1 MYLGYLLPTITQLQS
16 KYKDLLQRRMDYCK
30 PLIFSILESIDKR
43 FHSQLKD
50 PFFIISS
57 ISHPFFKTVWI
68 DKQEEK
74 SEALKLF
81 KEAAIHLNSLHTLN
95 NSQTPLCIQNVVDDE
110 PSFFHWNSSQDPPEI
125 TSVENEINMFLSKSP
140 QKDLSCFKTDNLS
153 ILKKVFIQ
161 FNTPLPSSAPIERVF
176 SVGGAV
182 LTKKRG
188 RITDENFEKVML
200 LKCNKL
206 FITD

>member
-1 MYLGYLLPTITQLQS
+1 
-16 KYKDLLQRRMDYCK
+16 MDYCK
-30 PLIFSILESIDKR
+30 PLIFSIIEGKDKR
-43 FHSQLKD
+43 FHTQLKD

-57 ISHPFFKTVWI
+57 VSHPFFKTVWI
-68 DKQEEK
+68 DSQDHK
-74 SEALKLF
+74 SEALTLF
-81 KEAAIHLNSLHTLN
+81 KEAAIRLNSLPISN
-95 NSQTPLCIQNVVDDE
+95 NSSSSNQNVVDDE
-110 PSFFHWNSSQDPPEI
+110 PSFFHWNSSQETLEI
-125 TSVENEINMFLSKSP
+125 TSVENEINMFFSKSP
-140 QKDLSCFKTDNLS
+140 QKDMSCFQNLP